1 MEESVQLGWLICAV
15 RFLWSK
21 FDFNKMILDQ
31 PLSFTVAKKKSVETI
46 RHWELQKKAFL
57 LKIQDT
63 ILIIQK
69 QKGILMVVTLYKLN
83 ISEVKPL

>member
-1 MEESVQLGWLICAV
+1 
-15 RFLWSK
+15 
-21 FDFNKMILDQ
+21 MILDQ
-31 PLSFTVAKKKSVETI
+31 PLSFTVAKKKKKVETI
-46 RHWELQKKAFL
+46 RHWELQKEAFL

-69 QKGILMVVTLYKLN
+69 QKGISMVVTLYKLN